1 MTKLLD
7 IVLGPDFLKV
17 DTLAL
22 LQLATLRALAADGQG
37 LESQQIGFMKGLI
50 VVVELR

>member
-7 IVLGPDFLKV
+7 IVLLSRFSQDGH
-17 DTLAL
+17 LAL

-37 LESQQIGFMKGLI
+37 LES
-50 VVVELR
+50 